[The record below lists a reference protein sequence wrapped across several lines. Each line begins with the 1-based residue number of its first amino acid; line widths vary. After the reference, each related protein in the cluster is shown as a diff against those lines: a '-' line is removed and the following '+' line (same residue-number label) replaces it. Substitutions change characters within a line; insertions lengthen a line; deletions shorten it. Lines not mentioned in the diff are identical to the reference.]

1 MEKNINSVAAPV
13 ILLAGAG
20 SVLEGEAMRLSVSQM
35 DRVTASSGYCKFGYL
50 QKIEDYKRS
59 RFAVA
64 GCIGG
69 NSLVAESEA
78 W

>member
-20 SVLEGEAMRLSVSQM
+20 SVLGEAMQLSVSQM

-50 QKIEDYKRS
+50 QKKDYKRS

-64 GCIGG
+64 DCIGG
-69 NSLVAESEA
+69 NLLVAESEV